1 MVAMGG
7 GAGGGGAG
15 GGGAG
20 GGGAGGGGAGG
31 GGAGG
36 GGAGGG
42 GAGHAGGRSSP
53 ALNMALTMAREAM
66 VGFWDGTADT
76 HNPLA
81 SFPADA
87 DRLDRLDP
95 QRRIDILTADLMS
108 YFRII
113 GVAAQKTGP
122 TSFTPGRATLE
133 FCGTPVFTTTGPGL
147 DVLKAQMTW
156 LRNYA
161 DLRVDR
167 IPEINLQL
175 GDVPSFFGAVVRL
188 DASSRKHSLE
198 FTAAALKVAYALEMQ
213 VKFLTWTPRPVDLSH
228 KVQPMIQTPDHSS
241 FPSGHAT
248 ESFTVATLLSR
259 LENPAVS
266 VQQALAGQAM
276 PYRVAQR
283 VAANRTI
290 AGVHYPI
297 DSEAGATL
305 GCVIA
310 SGILAAVNGATTTLK
325 ADYTVPAAADAGDF
339 ILQDFDTTHW
349 SEVAI
354 QPRAGGAVLQAYRTR
369 LQQEWQR

>member
-1 MVAMGG
+1 
-7 GAGGGGAG
+7 
-15 GGGAG
+15 
-20 GGGAGGGGAGG
+20 
-31 GGAGG
+31 
-36 GGAGGG
+36 
-42 GAGHAGGRSSP
+42 
-53 ALNMALTMAREAM
+53 MALTTARDGM
-66 VGFWDGTADT
+66 VGFWDGSADT

-81 SFPADA
+81 SFPDDS

-95 QRRIDILTADLMS
+95 QRRIDILTAELMS
-108 YFRII
+108 YFRVK
-113 GVAAQKTGP
+113 GVAAKKISGS
-122 TSFTPGRATLE
+122 TSFTPGSAILE
-133 FCGTPVFTTTGPGL
+133 FCGEEVFATEGPGL
-147 DVLKAQMTW
+147 DVLKAQMIW

-167 IPEINLQL
+167 IPEINQQL

-188 DASSRKHSLE
+188 DAASRKYSLE
-198 FTAAALKVAYALEMQ
+198 FVAAALRVTYALEMQ

-248 ESFTVATLLSR
+248 ESFAVATLLTL
-259 LENPAVS
+259 LEKLPLTGKENSTESDSDAIKR
-266 VQQALAGQAM
+266 QLANRSM

-310 SGILAAVNGATTTLK
+310 SAILAVLTGAEKTLQ
-325 ADYTVPAAADAGDF
+325 ANYTVPAVQDAGDF
-339 ILQDFDTTHW
+339 ILTDFDTTNW
-349 SEVAI
+349 GEVGINNCNA
-354 QPRAGGAVLQAYRTR
+354 GAVLQAYKAR
-369 LQQEWQR
+369 LEKEWQR